1 MKRTEEDKID
11 LINRLKRIEG
21 QVRGIQNMI
30 EGDKYCIDIL
40 TQISAFEGSLKKV
53 SLELLGEH
61 TRCCVK
67 NSIAN
72 GDGEKE
78 IKELLEVFKRL
89 SK

>member
-1 MKRTEEDKID
+1 MKRSNESKSD
-11 LINRLKRIEG
+11 LINRLKKIEG
-21 QVRGIQNMI
+21 QVRGIQNMV

-40 TQISAFEGSLKKV
+40 TQISAIEGSLKKV
-53 SLELLGEH
+53 SIELLTEH

-67 NSIAN
+67 ESIAN

-78 IKELLEVFKRL
+78 IAELLEVFKRL